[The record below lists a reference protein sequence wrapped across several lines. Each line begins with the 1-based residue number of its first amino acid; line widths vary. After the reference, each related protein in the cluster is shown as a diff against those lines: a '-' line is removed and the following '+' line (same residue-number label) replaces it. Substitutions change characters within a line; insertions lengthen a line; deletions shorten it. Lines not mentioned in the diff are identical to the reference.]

1 MHLYIYV
8 PDVRARAISNYEG
21 TVKAM
26 TLNGRMSTPRFEH
39 ELEAALVKATR
50 VPRDILLNQEGRT
63 QAATPI
69 SSRKYPFS
77 YRQRISAPKRLGK
90 G

>member
-1 MHLYIYV
+1 MHLYIYA
-8 PDVRARAISNYEG
+8 PDVRARATSNYEG

-50 VPRDILLNQEGRT
+50 VPT

-77 YRQRISAPKRLGK
+77 YRSILSTT
-90 G
+90 

>member
-1 MHLYIYV
+1 MHLYIYAH
-8 PDVRARAISNYEG
+8 DVRARAISNYEG

-26 TLNGRMSTPRFEH
+26 TLKGRTSTPRFEH

-50 VPRDILLNQEGRT
+50 VPR

-77 YRQRISAPKRLGK
+77 YRSILSTT
-90 G
+90 

>member
-1 MHLYIYV
+1 MHLYIYA

-26 TLNGRMSTPRFEH
+26 TLKGRMTTPQFEH

-50 VPRDILLNQEGRT
+50 VPTGRDADIVT
-63 QAATPI
+63 
-69 SSRKYPFS
+69 
-77 YRQRISAPKRLGK
+77 
-90 G
+90 

>member
-1 MHLYIYV
+1 MHLYIYA
-8 PDVRARAISNYEG
+8 PDIRARVISNYED

-26 TLNGRMSTPRFEH
+26 TLEGRLSAPRFEH

-50 VPRDILLNQEGRT
+50 VPT

-69 SSRKYPFS
+69 SSRKYPFG
-77 YRQRISAPKRLGK
+77 YRSILSTT
-90 G
+90 